1 MQIHEMEIPRKV
13 LLGSHILEKVKEVCK
28 DLNLKDQLVIN
39 DSLTKDIA
47 GETVSDSLKCENL
60 IVKNAEYKEVEKVVE
75 YLKENKNGSIIA
87 VGGGS
92 VIDIA
97 KLASFTE
104 KIPFIS
110 IPTTSSH
117 DGIASS
123 RASIVKD
130 GKKTS
135 FEAHSPIAIIADISV
150 IVQAPYRFLAAGCGD
165 LIANYTAVKDWELAY
180 RLRNEYYS
188 EYAASLSLMSAK
200 LMIENA
206 EVIKNGLEESVRK
219 VVKGLISSGVAMSIA
234 GSSRPAS
241 GSEHLFSHA
250 LDRIAKNPALHG
262 EQCGVGSII
271 MMYLHGGNWREIRD
285 ALKTVKAPTNSEE
298 LGVSKEE
305 ITEALMI
312 APTIRNR
319 YTILGDKE
327 LSRDV
332 AHSIAKRTGVI

>member
-1 MQIHEMEIPRKV
+1 MEIPRKV
-13 LLGSHILEKVKEVCK
+13 LLGSHILEKTKEVCK

-60 IVKNAEYKEVEKVVE
+60 IVKNAEYKEVEKVVK

-97 KLASFTE
+97 KLASFAE

-285 ALKTVKAPTNSEE
+285 ALKTVKAPTNSKE

-312 APTIRNR
+312 APTIRKR

>member
-1 MQIHEMEIPRKV
+1 MQFHEMEIPRKV

-28 DLNLKDQLVIN
+28 ELNLKDQLVIN
-39 DSLTKDIA
+39 DNLTKNIA
-47 GETVSDSLKCENL
+47 GESVSDCLKCENI
-60 IVKNAEYKEVEKVVE
+60 IVKNAEYEEVKRVIEIV
-75 YLKENKNGSIIA
+75 KENKHRSIIA

-92 VIDIA
+92 VIDIG
-97 KLASFTE
+97 KLASYSE
-104 KIPFIS
+104 RIPFIS
-110 IPTTSSH
+110 VPTTSSH

-130 GKKTS
+130 GRKTS
-135 FEAHSPIAIIADISV
+135 LEAHTPIAVIADISI
-150 IVQAPYRFLAAGCGD
+150 IVNAPYRFLAAGCGD
-165 LIANYTAVKDWELAY
+165 LIANYTAVKDWQLAH

-241 GSEHLFSHA
+241 GSEHMFSHA
-250 LDRIAKNPALHG
+250 LDRVAEKPALHG
-262 EQCGVGSII
+262 EQCGVGSIM

-285 ALKTVKAPTNSEE
+285 ALKTVKAPVNAKE
-298 LGVSKEE
+298 LGVTEEE
-305 ITEALMI
+305 IIKALMI
-312 APTIRNR
+312 APTIRKR
-319 YTILGDKE
+319 YTILGEKE

-332 AHSIAKRTGVI
+332 AYNIAKRTGVI